1 MPDDNTPGP
10 SGLTPAALRMVG
22 LNPDGSRID
31 GAVVET
37 VPSAGPHP
45 DANPPKPKLPPF
57 TIQQAQGVMH
67 LARRAPLQNSD
78 EADAVRELLNAYATF
93 VNAVVPHE

>member
-1 MPDDNTPGP
+1 MPQEND

-31 GAVVET
+31 GAVVDLL
-37 VPSAGPHP
+37 PSSAPHP
-45 DANPPKPKLPPF
+45 DANPPQPGPPAF
-57 TIQQAQGVMH
+57 TIQQAQGVMV

-78 EADAVRELLNAYATF
+78 EADAVRELLNAYATW

>member
-1 MPDDNTPGP
+1 MPQEND

-22 LNPDGSRID
+22 LAPDGSPID

-37 VPSAGPHP
+37 LPSAQPHP
-45 DANPPKPKLPPF
+45 DATPPRPALPPF
-57 TIQQAQGVMH
+57 TIQQAQSVMV

-78 EADAVRELLNAYATF
+78 EADAVRELLNAYATW
-93 VNAVVPHE
+93 VNAVVPHD

>member
-1 MPDDNTPGP
+1 MPADT
-10 SGLTPAALRMVG
+10 GLTPEALRMVG

-37 VPSAGPHP
+37 IPSAGPHP
-45 DANPPKPKLPPF
+45 DANPPKPELPPF
-57 TIQQAQGVMH
+57 TIQQAQGVML
-67 LARRAPLQNSD
+67 LARAAPLRNSD